1 MSAAVT
7 AFISIMRLFLIDY
20 ENVNSAGLHG
30 IGQASP
36 DDRIILFY
44 SHAANTLSFE
54 IMDEMM
60 DARIMPE
67 RVCLEKTGK
76 NALDFQLV
84 TFLGYLIAKEYADSY
99 YIISRDSG
107 FQSAISFCQAYFGVK
122 VHLKPSMKAALG
134 GKQPVHVQDAAK
146 QDSRNSALKA
156 VKPQPVAKKV
166 KGVRV
171 QEQPAPQKKKRAS
184 VSLRKKA
191 TVVQVQPTGSEPV
204 ALPKEERISID
215 LETVRSLIAPSVNQE
230 TATEI
235 LRCLLDSH
243 SKTEFHNALQQHFDN
258 DNAKQYYHSMKP
270 CFVTFTD

>member
-1 MSAAVT
+1 MSAAET
-7 AFISIMRLFLIDY
+7 AFINIMRLFLIDY

-30 IGQASP
+30 IGQASGA
-36 DDRIILFY
+36 DRIILFY

-60 DARIMPE
+60 DAHIMPE
-67 RVCLEKTGK
+67 RVCLEKSGK

-84 TFLGYLIAKEYADSY
+84 TFLGYLIAKEKADAY

-107 FQSAISFCQAYFGVK
+107 FQSAINFCQNYFGVK

-134 GKQPVHVQDAAK
+134 SGKQPVTAAQPK
-146 QDSRNSALKA
+146 AIVKAASRPEKS
-156 VKPQPVAKKV
+156 KPAPKKV
-166 KGVRV
+166 KEVRV
-171 QEQPAPQKKKRAS
+171 QEQPKKGKHAA

-191 TVVQVQPTGSEPV
+191 TVIQVQPAAGTPV
-204 ALPKEERISID
+204 MPLKEESAAIN
-215 LETVRSLIAPSVNQE
+215 LETVRSLLQPNVNSDI
-230 TATEI
+230 ATEI
-235 LRCLLDSH
+235 LRCLQGSH

-270 CFVTFTD
+270 CFVTFAE